1 VSFSALRSGMQ
12 FSSGVAAA
20 PAESAADQPRVYY
33 RHPIISLVYVTLDE
47 GNGGIIRN
55 LSQGG
60 AAIQAVAPLHLN
72 QNVRMRFDLLN
83 PRVRLD
89 VRAEVAWASAGG
101 QAGVRFVELTP
112 SAKSQLNDWIFATL
126 LRGIEQASPVLTA
139 PEDREDLILSLG
151 PRPAI
156 RLPHAEIQGP
166 LPKEPSEAEPE
177 ITFAWWPRPI
187 PARTL
192 AAVMDGLVLFSA
204 VLIFFCM
211 FLTIVQAM
219 PPWPVALGLLFG
231 VGGFFTALYWYLF
244 GVVGRGT
251 AGVLIAKLATRD
263 LDPEVQA
270 ALREKEARFR

>member
-1 VSFSALRSGMQ
+1 MQ
-12 FSSGVAAA
+12 FSTGLAAGA
-20 PAESAADQPRVYY
+20 AESAADQPRVYY
-33 RHPIISLVYVTLDE
+33 RHPISSLIYVTLDE

-60 AAIQAVAPLHLN
+60 AAIQAVGPLRLN
-72 QNVRMRFDLLN
+72 QSVRLRFDLLN
-83 PRVRLD
+83 PRARLD
-89 VRAEVAWASAGG
+89 IRGEVAWANPGG

-112 SAKSQLNDWIFATL
+112 QAKSQLNDWIFATL

-139 PEDREDLILSLG
+139 PEDRDDLILSLG

-156 RLPHAEIQGP
+156 RLPHADVQGP
-166 LPKEPSEAEPE
+166 LPDEPSIVEPE
-177 ITFAWWPRPI
+177 ITLAWWPRPI

-192 AAVMDGLVLFSA
+192 AGLTDGLVLFSA

-219 PPWPVALGLLFG
+219 PPWPVTLGLLFG

-244 GVVGRGT
+244 GVMGRGT

-263 LDPEVQA
+263 LEAELQA
-270 ALREKEARFR
+270 ELREKEARFR